1 MNNRNNQNIKRND
14 NFNINLYRSYNNNK
28 KKNIIKPPFRQG
40 LYSYSD
46 TLNIFQKNTKTERHR
61 NYNLSN
67 SKNKYINNMNNII
80 IFKDGNKITKNN
92 SSLCL
97 SSINLNKYKIKPI
110 INKKEKSSNFKNI
123 NKSNSNECN
132 NSNNNNNINIVK
144 DININKSINF
154 NIINENKN
162 KKDIQKQSHYKNY
175 FAECSLSEIESR
187 RMIIEYIKILDKK
200 EKDVNKTLKD
210 YNISKKVLNQKYYDN
225 ECNDNFELFGEAK
238 KEIYLKNLNY
248 SLSSELDISNNDE
261 EENNSNKNI
270 NILNIN
276 NLTNLLFGKENKK
289 INLLYF
295 LCVPKILN
303 LIGENDK
310 KEKYIFLLIPDEN
323 IIIYPKESYIFQ
335 WRNPLTNEIENEFN
349 IKSIKNCMARE
360 KYNNRFIIEVEKED
374 IIDNLNFE
382 IETPSKEVCNNYVN
396 GINYLIEIK

>member
-1 MNNRNNQNIKRND
+1 MSNRNNQNIKRND

-110 INKKEKSSNFKNI
+110 MNKKDKSSNFKNI

-132 NSNNNNNINIVK
+132 NSNNNINIVK

-162 KKDIQKQSHYKNY
+162 KKDIQKQPHYKNY

-200 EKDVNKTLKD
+200 ERDVNKTLKD

-225 ECNDNFELFGEAK
+225 EYNDNFELFGEAK

-270 NILNIN
+270 IFLSIN

>member
-110 INKKEKSSNFKNI
+110 MNKKDKSSNFKNI

-132 NSNNNNNINIVK
+132 NSNNNINIVK

-162 KKDIQKQSHYKNY
+162 KKDIQKQPHYKNY

-261 EENNSNKNI
+261 EENNSNNHI
-270 NILNIN
+270 NFLNIN

-335 WRNPLTNEIENEFN
+335 WRNLLTNEIENEFN

-382 IETPSKEVCNNYVN
+382 IETPSKDICNNYVN

>member
-46 TLNIFQKNTKTERHR
+46 TLNIFQNNTKTERHR

-200 EKDVNKTLKD
+200 ERDVNKTLKD

>member
-46 TLNIFQKNTKTERHR
+46 TLNIFQNNTKTERHR

-132 NSNNNNNINIVK
+132 NSNNNINIVK

-200 EKDVNKTLKD
+200 ERDVNKTLKD

>member
-1 MNNRNNQNIKRND
+1 MSNRNNQNIKRND

-110 INKKEKSSNFKNI
+110 MNKKDKSSNFKNI

-132 NSNNNNNINIVK
+132 NSNNNINIVK

-162 KKDIQKQSHYKNY
+162 KKDIQKQPHYKNY

-200 EKDVNKTLKD
+200 ERDVNKTLKD

-261 EENNSNKNI
+261 EENNSNNHI
-270 NILNIN
+270 NFLNIN

-335 WRNPLTNEIENEFN
+335 WRNLLTNEIENEFN

-382 IETPSKEVCNNYVN
+382 IETPSKDICNNYVN

>member
-46 TLNIFQKNTKTERHR
+46 TLNIFQNNTKTERHR

-132 NSNNNNNINIVK
+132 NSNNNINIVK

-162 KKDIQKQSHYKNY
+162 KKDIQKQPHYKNY

-270 NILNIN
+270 IFLSIN

-382 IETPSKEVCNNYVN
+382 IETPSKDICNNYVN

>member
-14 NFNINLYRSYNNNK
+14 NFNINLYISYNNNK
-28 KKNIIKPPFRQG
+28 NKNIKKPPFRQG

-46 TLNIFQKNTKTERHR
+46 TLNIFQNNTKTERHR

-132 NSNNNNNINIVK
+132 NSNNNINIVK

-162 KKDIQKQSHYKNY
+162 KKDIQKQPHYKNY

-200 EKDVNKTLKD
+200 ERDVNKTLKD

-225 ECNDNFELFGEAK
+225 EYNDNFELFGEAK

-261 EENNSNKNI
+261 EENNSNNHI
-270 NILNIN
+270 NFLNIN

-382 IETPSKEVCNNYVN
+382 IETPSKDICNNYVN